1 MSQSAQYIQQVG
13 LAIFVQCATLPMQ
26 YTTTTKLCY
35 QVPTNTSNSCN
46 LKSLQDYPV
55 KLKTC
60 LKGLNC
66 ICRLFKS
73 LLGNSFTIQHILPS
87 QKHLRSPLQS
97 SHSLKKHFQGA
108 KQESQTC
115 ITSSTYHLFWPQF
128 KRFTQKDHHT
138 DNMASNAAQL
148 KQV

>member
-1 MSQSAQYIQQVG
+1 MHIVDWFQWKGKLVENIGVFLDELVSLQKLWDRRTVINSQTMGQQVTIWGNRGGNWYTMSQSAQYIQQVG
-13 LAIFVQCATLPMQ
+13 LAIFVQCAILPMQ

-46 LKSLQDYPV
+46 LRSLQNYPV

-73 LLGNSFTIQHILPS
+73 LLGNSFTIWHILPS
-87 QKHLRSPLQS
+87 
-97 SHSLKKHFQGA
+97 
-108 KQESQTC
+108 
-115 ITSSTYHLFWPQF
+115 
-128 KRFTQKDHHT
+128 
-138 DNMASNAAQL
+138 
-148 KQV
+148 